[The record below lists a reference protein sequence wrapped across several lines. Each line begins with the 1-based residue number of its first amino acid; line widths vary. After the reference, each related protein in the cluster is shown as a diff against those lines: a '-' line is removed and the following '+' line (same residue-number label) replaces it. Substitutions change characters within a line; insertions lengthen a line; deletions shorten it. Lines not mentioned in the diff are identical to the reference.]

1 MKITNLTESRR
12 LSATEY
18 AYNQMK
24 KQIIDGILSPNQS
37 IVEQTLSKE
46 LEVSR
51 TPLREAIQRLEFENL
66 LQRKANGRLKVAP
79 ISLKDVEEV
88 FKVRSKL
95 EAIAVSEAI
104 TNLTEEDIE
113 QLTHLS
119 FMIDQMNQKR
129 IIKEVILYGEKF
141 HNYIY
146 QLSKNKTVIKILS
159 QLKDH
164 IDRYRQLTPLNQS
177 NESSESINDHHIILQ
192 HMIDG
197 NSEEAS
203 NIMEKHIMRSMQ
215 SIIEKIKHD
224 EQLQ

>member
-1 MKITNLTESRR
+1 MEFT
-12 LSATEY
+12 
-18 AYNQMK
+18 YNQLK
-24 KQIIDGILSPNQS
+24 EQIIDGTLVPNQP

-51 TPLREAIQRLEFENL
+51 TPLREAIQRLEFEDL
-66 LQRKANGRLKVAP
+66 LERKSNGRLKVAP
-79 ISLKDVEEV
+79 ISIKDVEEV

-95 EAIAVSEAI
+95 EAIAVNEAI
-104 TNLTEEDIE
+104 TNMNDEDIE

-119 FMIDQMNQKR
+119 FMIDQMHQQKV
-129 IIKEVILYGEKF
+129 IKEVIRYGEKF

-146 QLSKNKTVIKILS
+146 QLSDNKTVIKILS

-177 NESSESINDHHIILQ
+177 GENCESINEHHIILQ
-192 HMIDG
+192 HMIEG
-197 NSEEAS
+197 NGEEAS
-203 NIMEKHIMRSMQ
+203 NIMEKHIMQSMH